1 MEVENLPKITYPKV
15 NNATDFSYLFPS
27 VPPETWD
34 LIYAR
39 ITNFGDETARQA
51 LVIFLCNY
59 LLINIEINEINL

>member
-51 LVIFLCNY
+51 LVIFFM
-59 LLINIEINEINL
+59 